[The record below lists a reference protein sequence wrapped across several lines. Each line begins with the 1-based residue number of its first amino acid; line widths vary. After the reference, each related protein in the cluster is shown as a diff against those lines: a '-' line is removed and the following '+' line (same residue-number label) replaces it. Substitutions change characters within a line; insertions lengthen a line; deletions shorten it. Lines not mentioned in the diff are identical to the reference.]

1 MSMNSS
7 IDWNWDGKNLKQGNA
22 RLEYQEFEPSFDWI
36 WDDEKGISDTL
47 AVFLPGFKKE
57 QSRVEI
63 TSNGLLRLSGER
75 KIGEVIKIR
84 RFEKELAI
92 PSDTDTKSIN
102 TKFLNDILY
111 VKLPRVITTSVKPSQ
126 QPPPT
131 PNPQQQIIHFEYK
144 VPDYEYVM
152 KERVM
157 DKEPLQIKPI
167 ILRVKPAPTTETGP
181 QQQPQSKPE
190 APATAPN
197 PTPAPPAVAGPQQQ
211 PQPQLQSKPE
221 APIAPYQDQEK
232 QRVMDEEAPAPASAS
247 APIQAQAPPLPSL
260 KKEKEKEKGQKE
272 EEKTNNNNNA
282 RKVGNNERRQEATM
296 PSRVMEMKG
305 VTGEV
310 IGERLSTV
318 SEKSQEHGNGVYRS
332 VEDLKKHK
340 TRTNLGV
347 IFLVMLLVLYVNNVI
362 NSYFGGER
370 T

>member
-1 MSMNSS
+1 M
-7 IDWNWDGKNLKQGNA
+7 
-22 RLEYQEFEPSFDWI
+22 
-36 WDDEKGISDTL
+36 
-47 AVFLPGFKKE
+47 GFKEE

-75 KIGEVIKIR
+75 KIGEAIKIR

-102 TKFLNDILY
+102 TKFENDILF
-111 VKLPRVITTSVKPSQ
+111 VKLPRVITTSVKP
-126 QPPPT
+126 PPT
-131 PNPQQQIIHFEYK
+131 PIPQQQIIHFEYK

-167 ILRVKPAPTTETGP
+167 FLRLKPAPTTETGP
-181 QQQPQSKPE
+181 QQQP
-190 APATAPN
+190 
-197 PTPAPPAVAGPQQQ
+197 
-211 PQPQLQSKPE
+211 QSKPE

-232 QRVMDEEAPAPASAS
+232 QRVMDEEAPAPAPASAS

-260 KKEKEKEKGQKE
+260 EKDKEKEKEKEKGQKE
-272 EEKTNNNNNA
+272 EEKTNNNNNNA
-282 RKVGNNERRQEATM
+282 RKVDNNERRQEATM

-305 VTGEV
+305 VSGEV
-310 IGERLSTV
+310 IGERLSSTV
-318 SEKSQEHGNGVYRS
+318 SEKSQERGNGVYRS

-340 TRTNLGV
+340 ARTNLGV
-347 IFLVMLLVLYVNNVI
+347 IFLVLLLVLYVNNVI

>member
-47 AVFLPGFKKE
+47 AVFLPGFKEE

-75 KIGEVIKIR
+75 KIGEAIKIR

-102 TKFLNDILY
+102 TKFENDILY
-111 VKLPRVITTSVKPSQ
+111 VKLPRVITTSVKP
-126 QPPPT
+126 PPT
-131 PNPQQQIIHFEYK
+131 PVPQQQMIHFEYK
-144 VPDYEYVM
+144 VPDYEYVT

-157 DKEPLQIKPI
+157 DKEPLEIKTI
-167 ILRVKPAPTTETGP
+167 FLRVKQQP
-181 QQQPQSKPE
+181 QPQPQSKPE

-197 PTPAPPAVAGPQQQ
+197 PTTAPPAVAGPQQQ

-221 APIAPYQDQEK
+221 APIDPYQDQEK
-232 QRVMDEEAPAPASAS
+232 QRVMDEAPAPASA
-247 APIQAQAPPLPSL
+247 PIQTQAPPLPSL
-260 KKEKEKEKGQKE
+260 KKEKEKEEEKGQKE

-282 RKVGNNERRQEATM
+282 RKVDNNERRQEATM

-310 IGERLSTV
+310 IDERLSTV
-318 SEKSQEHGNGVYRS
+318 SEKSQEHGNGVYRW

-340 TRTNLGV
+340 TRTNLGL
-347 IFLVMLLVLYVNNVI
+347 IFLVLLLVLYVNNVI

-370 T
+370 P